1 MSKDHLQ
8 KNRHFKLAPLWQD
21 IILVVVGFFF
31 LMYAVAKGNNDLILI
46 VFGFT
51 GGIIM
56 ALGIIE
62 LVYEIVKQVSFT
74 TGSALVKMFTI
85 KIYAR
90 RVGFLISMV
99 VCDAKEAR
107 GVSLI
112 FLMMIFILGLVL
124 GRML

>member
-1 MSKDHLQ
+1 M
-8 KNRHFKLAPLWQD
+8 RIFKLAPLWQD
-21 IILVVVGFFF
+21 IILVVVGFFI

-62 LVYEIVKQVSFT
+62 LVYEVVKQVSFT
-74 TGSALVKMFTI
+74 TGSALIKMFNI
-85 KIYAR
+85 KIYTR
-90 RVGFLISMV
+90 RIGFVISMTV
-99 VCDAKEAR
+99 RDSKEAR

-112 FLMMIFILGLVL
+112 FLLMIFILGFVL
-124 GRML
+124 GRMM